1 MTRKSRRSGDSP
13 PTRAGRTKAETAD
26 KHDLYE
32 RAVQE
37 PEADVDFATNTFRAE
52 FGRRAVRLRED
63 FCGTA
68 AISRDW
74 VRAHKKNYAW
84 GVDLDAETLAWGLTN
99 NIEPLREQQRRRVA
113 LVEGDVRTTSTP
125 PVDIVMALNF
135 SYFLFTERAA
145 LLRYLRAARR
155 HLDREGLLILD
166 AYGGPESVQRV
177 EDETEH
183 EGFSYIWDQDDFDPI
198 SRMATCYIH
207 FTFDDGSALRRA
219 FAYHWRMYTIPEL
232 REALAD
238 AGFTSSTVY
247 WEGTD
252 AKTQEGDGVYTPR
265 ETAEPDDAW
274 VCYVVGVK
282 R

>member
-1 MTRKSRRSGDSP
+1 MSRKSRRAAG
-13 PTRAGRTKAETAD
+13 PTEAESAD
-26 KHDLYE
+26 KHALYE
-32 RAVQE
+32 QAVQE
-37 PEADVDFATNTFRAE
+37 PEADVEFATDTFRVE
-52 FGRRAVRLRED
+52 FGRRAVRMRED

-68 AISRDW
+68 AVSRDW
-74 VRAHKKNYAW
+74 VRAHKRNQAW
-84 GVDLDAETLAWGLTN
+84 GVDLNDETLSWGRTH
-99 NIEPLREQQRRRVA
+99 NIDPLREQQRRRVT
-113 LVEGDVRTTSTP
+113 LLRGDVRTARTP
-125 PVDIVMALNF
+125 PVDVVMALNF
-135 SYFLFTERAA
+135 SYFLFADRST
-145 LLRYLRAARR
+145 LLRYFRAARR
-155 HLDREGLLILD
+155 NLDREGLLILD

-183 EGFSYIWDQDDFDPI
+183 DGFSYIWDQDDFDPI
-198 SRMATCYIH
+198 QRMATCYIH

-219 FAYHWRMYTIPEL
+219 FSYHWRMYSIPEL

-252 AKTQEGDGVYTPR
+252 AKTQEGDGVYTAR